1 MVSPYVFYYQLNQ
14 GGIIENVMFSF
25 SLFIAENKEKQQQSN
40 KAYLNDV
47 HISPRLINYVD
58 FRRCGLCVFSEL
70 ATAFIRFLP
79 VYCAD
84 DTSTCLSVISCLPSG
99 LHQQQVFPRDNLFSK

>member
-1 MVSPYVFYYQLNQ
+1 
-14 GGIIENVMFSF
+14 MFSF
-25 SLFIAENKEKQQQSN
+25 SLFIAENKEIQQQSN

>member
-25 SLFIAENKEKQQQSN
+25 SLFIAENKEIQQQSN

-58 FRRCGLCVFSEL
+58 FRRCGLCVFFPSL
-70 ATAFIRFLP
+70 RQLSFVFYLFIARMTQAP
-79 VYCAD
+79 V
-84 DTSTCLSVISCLPSG
+84 CL
-99 LHQQQVFPRDNLFSK
+99 

>member
-25 SLFIAENKEKQQQSN
+25 SLFIAENKEIQQQSN

-58 FRRCGLCVFSEL
+58 FRRCGLCVFRACDS
-70 ATAFIRFLP
+70 FHSFF
-79 VYCAD
+79 
-84 DTSTCLSVISCLPSG
+84 TCLLRGWHKHLSVC
-99 LHQQQVFPRDNLFSK
+99 N